1 MNSTTKTFVA
11 SACALACASLASAA
25 TFTAG
30 DLLIAFRSTSVNNV
44 FFYNVGSSVGFR
56 DNGSQGQVA
65 DIGTHL
71 ENTFG
76 AGWFTDSDVSWGIIG
91 VRNSSDPTPVFGS
104 PPAVVN
110 GDPSA
115 TLYAS
120 KSTSTPGASTA
131 WGTYVEAQMVSSGT
145 AMRGVLDVGAN
156 SFINQTAVANSN
168 DRGVVQAT
176 ALTTWDDQTNLGADF
191 NLFNGGLEGS
201 FNTGTEFAYLDVY
214 RILATNTGA
223 SPSGTLG
230 LGSYETTFS
239 INASGE
245 VFAVDVSAVPE
256 PSTYAAL
263 AGFAALGLALSRRR
277 SRKA

>member
-1 MNSTTKTFVA
+1 MKSTTKTFVA

-44 FFYNVGSSVGFR
+44 FFYNVGSSVSFR

-71 ENTFG
+71 ESTFG

-91 VRNSSDPTPVFGS
+91 VRNNSDPTPPFGAV
-104 PPAVVN
+104 PAVVN

-120 KSTSTPGASTA
+120 IGTTTPGVSTA
-131 WGTYVEAQMVSSGT
+131 WGTYTESFVVSAAT
-145 AMRGVLDVGAN
+145 KMRGVLDIGVN

-168 DRGVVQAT
+168 DRGVVQST
-176 ALTTWDDQTNLGADF
+176 ALSNWDNETLKSADF
-191 NLFNGGLEGS
+191 DLFTGGIEGS

-214 RILATNTGA
+214 RILSTTNGA

-230 LGSYETTFS
+230 VGSYETTFS

-277 SRKA
+277 SRKV